1 MNFLCAVFTSSIAVF
16 GAPLPSR
23 IDDETP
29 QLPTLSYGAQ
39 KKSVEVLLADY
50 SRRGWIDGLS
60 LRLSGIVARPSR
72 PGAALS
78 AFASDLIGEPSKG
91 RAYVCPVGPDA
102 TVLFLSLPAC
112 IENLLHAARLLLDR
126 TGGAAAA
133 VPGLPRS
140 RAITLPALRASAAEV
155 VDALA
160 RRHGEAVRELV
171 TFRPDPTLRGQFGC
185 WPPFFTAEADR
196 LGFRHDGDLDTLLER
211 ALKAT

>member
-1 MNFLCAVFTSSIAVF
+1 MFTSSIAVF

-78 AFASDLIGEPSKG
+78 AFASDLIGEPSKR
-91 RAYVCPVGPDA
+91 RAYMCPVGPDA

-126 TGGAAAA
+126 TGGAAEA

-196 LGFRHDGDLDTLLER
+196 LGFLHDGDLDTLLER
-211 ALKAT
+211 A